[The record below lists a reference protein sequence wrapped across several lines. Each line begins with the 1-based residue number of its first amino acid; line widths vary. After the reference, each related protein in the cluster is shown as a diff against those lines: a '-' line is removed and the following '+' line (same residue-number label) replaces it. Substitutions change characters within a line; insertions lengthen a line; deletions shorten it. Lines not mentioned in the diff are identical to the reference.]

1 MSIAKIRGESGYSVV
16 EMLTVMAIM
25 SFVFAGITTVF
36 VAGSNA
42 QVEQD
47 QRFQAQ
53 LATRLAMDKI
63 RRDIH
68 CASGVSSHASN
79 AVTLTIT
86 GCGTDV
92 SWCTVAAVG
101 QANRFTLHR
110 AVGQT
115 CTSSD
120 TKVADYLVSG
130 DVFGTFSHV
139 EGCGCLASLAV
150 DFKVSLKSSATVGA
164 YQLRDTIYLRNST
177 RI

>member
-1 MSIAKIRGESGYSVV
+1 
-16 EMLTVMAIM
+16 MLTVMAIM

-68 CASGVSSHASN
+68 CASDVSSHASN

-92 SWCTVAAVG
+92 SWCTVAVAG

-110 AVGQT
+110 TVGGSGGT
-115 CTSSD
+115 CSSSG

>member
-1 MSIAKIRGESGYSVV
+1 VSVAKVRGESGYSVV

-25 SFVFAGITTVF
+25 SIVFAGITTVF

-53 LATRLAMDKI
+53 LETRLAMDKV

-68 CASGVSSHASN
+68 CASGVSAHTSS

-92 SWCTVAAVG
+92 SWCTFAVAG
-101 QANRFTLHR
+101 HANRFTLHR
-110 AVGQT
+110 TVGST
-115 CTSSD
+115 CSSSS
-120 TKVADYLVSG
+120 TRVADYLVSG
-130 DVFGTFSHV
+130 DVFGAFSHV

-150 DFKVSLKSSATVGA
+150 DFRVSLKSSATDGA